1 MNTKKHLGFSPFS
14 SSLLPSTK
22 TIEDSHHATTIQAA
36 RNGTLGGGDG
46 GRLGFGGVAARIE
59 RGGDGRGGGGQ
70 RVGKWGG
77 GCTKGE
83 GVRRED
89 G

>member
-1 MNTKKHLGFSPFS
+1 M
-14 SSLLPSTK
+14 
-22 TIEDSHHATTIQAA
+22 IRAA

-46 GRLGFGGVAARIE
+46 GRLGYGGVAARIE

-70 RVGKWGG
+70 NVGEVGC

-83 GVRRED
+83 GVRRE
-89 G
+89 GG

>member
-1 MNTKKHLGFSPFS
+1 MAPW
-14 SSLLPSTK
+14 
-22 TIEDSHHATTIQAA
+22 EEEM
-36 RNGTLGGGDG
+36 G

-59 RGGDGRGGGGQ
+59 RGGDGRGAAAKGWGSGG
-70 RVGKWGG
+70 GG

-83 GVRRED
+83 GLGGRTARVWE